1 MVASSPYWD
10 PRLETMSPEECS
22 RWQWEQLQQQ
32 LAYVYEHSPY
42 YRRAFEE
49 AGVRP
54 REITRWEEFVAAV
67 PCLTKMQIIEDQRE
81 HPPFG
86 RLLAVRPED
95 LVRIYW
101 SPGPELIV
109 FTAEDYAY
117 VVDLAAKS
125 FYTNGVRPSDIVNVT
140 CTYHWV
146 IAGTVIDEAFRKI
159 GCAVIPGGAGQ
170 SRMHVE
176 VMRATRTTVLFAFFT
191 FAEELGKVAAE
202 MGLDPARDL
211 SLRLAVVTGELR
223 SRTLRQELEKT
234 FGFQTRE
241 IYGASEVPFVA
252 AECPEGGGMHLD
264 PRFLVEVLDPQSQKL
279 VPEGESGELVITDLK
294 KKAQPSIRYRT
305 GDITEGLELSP
316 CPCGRTTPK
325 MKPILGRVGQIPR
338 VKGLF
343 IVPREVEEVI
353 RRYPELGRFQL
364 IVDRPEIRDR
374 LTMKI
379 ELKSPAEEM
388 GLRERLLRDLKEKI
402 RVTVDEILFVS
413 DGSLPADAPF
423 VEDLRR
429 V

>member
-1 MVASSPYWD
+1 MPDAYWEAA
-10 PRLETMSPEECS
+10 LETMP
-22 RWQWEQLQQQ
+22 REQLLHWQEERLRQH
-32 LAYVYEHSPY
+32 LAYVYEKSPY
-42 YRRAFEE
+42 YRRAFEV
-49 AGVRP
+49 AGITP
-54 REITRWEEFVAAV
+54 AEITNLETFAAAV
-67 PCLTKMQIIEDQRE
+67 PCLTKMQIIEDQKE

-86 RLLAVRPED
+86 RLLAVEPAE
-95 LVRIYW
+95 LIRIYW

-109 FTAEDYAY
+109 FTPQDYAY
-117 VVDLAAKS
+117 VVDLAAKA
-125 FYTNGVRPSDIVNVT
+125 FYTCGVRPQDIVNVT

-170 SRMHVE
+170 SRMHIE

-191 FAEELGKVAAE
+191 FAEELGRVAHE

-211 SLRLAVVTGELR
+211 TLRLAIVTGELR
-223 SRTLRQELEKT
+223 ARALRQELEQT

-241 IYGASEVPFVA
+241 IYGTSEVPFVA
-252 AECPEGGGMHLD
+252 AECSEGGGMHLD
-264 PRFLVEVLDPQSQKL
+264 PRFIVEVLDPQTQKP
-279 VPEGESGELVITDLK
+279 VADGESGELVITDLMK
-294 KKAQPSIRYRT
+294 RAQPSIRYRT
-305 GDITEGLELSP
+305 GDITEGLDPTP

-325 MKPILGRVGQIPR
+325 MRPILGRVGQIPR

-353 RRYPELGRFQL
+353 HRYPELGRFQL

-374 LTMKI
+374 LTIKI
-379 ELKSPAEEM
+379 ELRSSSEGA
-388 GLRERLLRDLKEKI
+388 GLRETLLRDLKEKI
-402 RVTVDEILFVS
+402 RVTADELVFVPE
-413 DGSLPADAPF
+413 GSIPADAPL

>member
-1 MVASSPYWD
+1 MAEAYWD
-10 PRLETMSPEECS
+10 ARLETMPREELN
-22 RWQWEQLQQQ
+22 RWQWECLRRQ
-32 LAYVYEHSPY
+32 LAYAYERSAY
-42 YRRAFEE
+42 YRNAFAS

-54 REITRWEEFVAAV
+54 EAIASWEEFAATV
-67 PCLTKMQIIEDQRE
+67 PCLTKLQIIEDQRE

-86 RLLAVRPED
+86 RLLAVEPEE
-95 LVRIYW
+95 LIRIYW

-109 FTAEDYAY
+109 FTREDYAS
-117 VVDLAAKS
+117 VVDLAAKA
-125 FYTNGVRPSDIVNVT
+125 FFTCGVRPEDVVNVT

-159 GCAVIPGGAGQ
+159 GCAVIPGGVGQ

-191 FAEELGKVAAE
+191 FAEELGKVAVE

-211 SLRLAVVTGELR
+211 GLRLAIVTGELR
-223 SRTLRQELEKT
+223 ARTLREDLERT

-264 PRFLVEVLDPQSQKL
+264 PRFIVEVLDPQTL
-279 VPEGESGELVITDLK
+279 RPVPEGESGELVITDLVK
-294 KKAQPSIRYRT
+294 RAQLSIRYRT
-305 GDITEGLELSP
+305 GDITEGIESAP
-316 CPCGRTTPK
+316 CPCGRTTPR
-325 MKPILGRVGQIPR
+325 MRPILGRVGQIPR

-353 RRYPELGRFQL
+353 ARYPELGRFQL
-364 IVDRPEIRDR
+364 VVDRPEIRDR
-374 LTMKI
+374 LTVKV
-379 ELKSPAEEM
+379 ELKGEADHASLSAV
-388 GLRERLLRDLKEKI
+388 LARELKEKI
-402 RVTVDEILFVS
+402 RVTADEIVFLPE
-413 DGSLPADAPF
+413 GSLPADAPV

>member
-1 MVASSPYWD
+1 MPDAYWEAA
-10 PRLETMSPEECS
+10 LETMPREQLL
-22 RWQWEQLQQQ
+22 RWQQEHLRQH
-32 LAYVYEHSPY
+32 LAYVYERSPY
-42 YRRAFEE
+42 YRRAFEA
-49 AGVRP
+49 AGITP
-54 REITRWEEFVAAV
+54 AEITNLEAFAAAV

-86 RLLAVRPED
+86 RLLAVEPTE
-95 LVRIYW
+95 LIRIYW

-109 FTAEDYAY
+109 FTPHDYAS
-117 VVDLAAKS
+117 VVDLAAKA
-125 FYTNGVRPSDIVNVT
+125 FYTCGVRPQDVVNVT

-170 SRMHVE
+170 SRMHIE

-191 FAEELGKVAAE
+191 FAEELGHVARE

-211 SLRLAVVTGELR
+211 TLRLAIVTGELR
-223 SRTLRQELEKT
+223 ARTLRQDLERT
-234 FGFQTRE
+234 FGFRTRE
-241 IYGASEVPFVA
+241 IYGTSEVPFVA

-264 PRFLVEVLDPQSQKL
+264 PRFIVEVLDPQTQQP
-279 VPEGESGELVITDLK
+279 VAEGESGELVITDLLK
-294 KKAQPSIRYRT
+294 RAQPSIRYRT
-305 GDITEGLELSP
+305 GDITEGLDPTP

-325 MKPILGRVGQIPR
+325 MRPILGRVGQIPR

-353 RRYPELGRFQL
+353 RRYPQLGRFQL

-374 LTMKI
+374 LTIKI
-379 ELKSPAEEM
+379 ELKSPSEETS
-388 GLRERLLRDLKEKI
+388 LRETLLRDLKEKI
-402 RVTVDEILFVS
+402 RVTADELVFVPE
-413 DGSLPADAPF
+413 GSLPADAPL

>member
-1 MVASSPYWD
+1 MPDAYWEAA
-10 PRLETMSPEECS
+10 LETMPREQLL
-22 RWQWEQLQQQ
+22 RWQEEHLRQH
-32 LAYVYEHSPY
+32 LAYVYEKSPY
-42 YRRAFEE
+42 YRRAFEA
-49 AGVRP
+49 AGIAP
-54 REITRWEEFVAAV
+54 AEITNLEAFAAAV

-86 RLLAVRPED
+86 RLLAVEPTE
-95 LVRIYW
+95 LMRIYW

-109 FTAEDYAY
+109 FTPHDYAY
-117 VVDLAAKS
+117 VLDLAAKA
-125 FYTNGVRPSDIVNVT
+125 FYTCGARPQDIVDVT

-159 GCAVIPGGAGQ
+159 GCTVIPGGAGQ
-170 SRMHVE
+170 SRMHIE

-191 FAEELGKVAAE
+191 FAEELGRVARE

-211 SLRLAVVTGELR
+211 TLRLAIVTGELR
-223 SRTLRQELEKT
+223 ARTLRHELEQT
-234 FGFQTRE
+234 FGLRTRE

-264 PRFLVEVLDPQSQKL
+264 PRFIVEVLDPQTQQP
-279 VPEGESGELVITDLK
+279 VAEGESGELVITDLIK
-294 KKAQPSIRYRT
+294 RAQPSIRYRT
-305 GDITEGLELSP
+305 GDITEGLDLTP

-325 MKPILGRVGQIPR
+325 MRPILGRVGQIPR

-353 RRYPELGRFQL
+353 RRYPQLGRFQL

-374 LTMKI
+374 LTIKI
-379 ELKSPAEEM
+379 ELKSPPE
-388 GLRERLLRDLKEKI
+388 GTNLRETLLRDLKEKI
-402 RVTVDEILFVS
+402 RVTADELVFVPE
-413 DGSLPADAPF
+413 GSIPADVPL